1 MCPLCSDKGE
11 MDLNNTHRSQSP
23 TDATD
28 NVKNRYRWRKLSKLY
43 RTARKKMGDMSLT
56 GVR

>member
-1 MCPLCSDKGE
+1 MCPLWSDKGE
-11 MDLNNTHRSQSP
+11 MDLGHTQRSQSL

-43 RTARKKMGDMSLT
+43 WTARNKMEDISLT